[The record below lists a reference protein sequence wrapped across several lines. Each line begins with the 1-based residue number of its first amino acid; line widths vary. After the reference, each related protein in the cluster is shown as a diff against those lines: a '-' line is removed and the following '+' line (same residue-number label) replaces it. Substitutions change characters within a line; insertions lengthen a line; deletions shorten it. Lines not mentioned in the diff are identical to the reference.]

1 MTEPTNVIR
10 FPTRDNIDAAQVS
23 SIEEAVEKAEH
34 AKAYYCEM
42 IVDDLMGVLLAKCQ
56 MAGYPVLEDDAGIRD
71 SIMVAESITSML
83 YRTQKID
90 HFVQKLVDAAIDL
103 DEMEA
108 GNSEFKFDPSNIS
121 ALNEDEDEED

>member
-1 MTEPTNVIR
+1 
-10 FPTRDNIDAAQVS
+10 
-23 SIEEAVEKAEH
+23 
-34 AKAYYCEM
+34 M

-56 MAGYPVLEDDAGIRD
+56 MACDAVLEDDEVIRD
-71 SIMVAESITSML
+71 SIMVAEAITSML

-108 GNSEFKFDPSNIS
+108 GKSEFTFDPSSIS
-121 ALNEDEDEED
+121 ALNEDEDED

>member
-23 SIEEAVEKAEH
+23 SIEEAVEKAEN

-56 MAGYPVLEDDAGIRD
+56 MAGYAVLEDDEGIRD
-71 SIMVAESITSML
+71 SIMVAEAITSML

-108 GNSEFKFDPSNIS
+108 GKSDFTFDPSSIS
-121 ALNEDEDEED
+121 ALNEDEDED